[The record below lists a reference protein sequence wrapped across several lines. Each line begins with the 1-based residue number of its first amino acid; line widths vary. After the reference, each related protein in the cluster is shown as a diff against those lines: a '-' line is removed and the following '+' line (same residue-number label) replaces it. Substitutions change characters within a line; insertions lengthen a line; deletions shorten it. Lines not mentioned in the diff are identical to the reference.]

1 MSAPPQLIH
10 IKRKRGDEDA
20 PVTYLQLEPGS
31 KRHLAGSSWVY
42 QRRLAKVNARS
53 AAAAAAAA
61 QHAAAH
67 VKPVIQTSKPGDE
80 VSSSRQPPA
89 SSIPSASSSNVPS
102 AANAAPAG
110 QAPTASTATVSQHPT
125 NPAVEPRRFH
135 MSRSA
140 MSSPGGSTILK
151 AAGGVTKRGRYG
163 TAVFVERGRKKS
175 ARRTLDKLEEG
186 KKSAALASADV
197 GVKEEDKPAP
207 KKPLAKRPPR
217 PAAPNVDAD
226 RRPMPSATPTQD
238 LDKIAADMDQWVLH
252 EIGLNLKSMEHPP
265 APPAAASPSRFKP
278 KAPVKRFAERHPE
291 LARKL
296 DGDHGDEE
304 MAEASGGDEEEE
316 ETSDD
321 DYVIEVYELAHSKPA
336 LAEIPPEQIGV
347 LRFDTQE
354 DLELFYGNEDDD
366 SDEDDE
372 EDENGKSPI
381 LLFSF
386 PLILK
391 GSVWGSR
398 YMLTR
403 PTAEN
408 HYTADYPEDEVDSED
423 EYDRHAYLFRNANA
437 SDEEEF
443 DSRDLVEEDDDDMYV
458 MEGDERRDEDDVF
471 QDKIRRYIRQHG
483 AL

>member
-42 QRRLAKVNARS
+42 QRRLAKVSARS

-61 QHAAAH
+61 AHA
-67 VKPVIQTSKPGDE
+67 KPVIQTSKPGDE
-80 VSSSRQPPA
+80 ISSSRRPPT
-89 SSIPSASSSNVPS
+89 STVPSASSSDVPF
-102 AANAAPAG
+102 AANAASAG
-110 QAPTASTATVSQHPT
+110 GQTPTTSTAAEPLQRPT
-125 NPAVEPRRFH
+125 IPAVEPRRFH

-140 MSSPGGSTILK
+140 MSSPSGSAILK
-151 AAGGVTKRGRYG
+151 AGGGVTKRGRYG
-163 TAVFVERGRKKS
+163 TAVFVERGKKKS
-175 ARRTLDKLEEG
+175 ARRALDKLDVD
-186 KKSAALASADV
+186 KKSADALASADAS
-197 GVKEEDKPAP
+197 GGIEDEDKPAP

-217 PAAPNVDAD
+217 PAAAASNFDAE
-226 RRPMPSATPTQD
+226 RKPMPSAAPTQD

-265 APPAAASPSRFKP
+265 APPPAAAASPSRFKP

-291 LARKL
+291 LAREL
-296 DGDHGDEE
+296 DGNRGRGDDEE
-304 MAEASGGDEEEE
+304 MAEASGGDEES
-316 ETSDD
+316 SDD
-321 DYVIEVYELAHSKPA
+321 DYVIEVYELAPSKPA

-366 SDEDDE
+366 SDDDDE
-372 EDENGKSPI
+372 EDEN
-381 LLFSF
+381 
-386 PLILK
+386 
-391 GSVWGSR
+391 
-398 YMLTR
+398 
-403 PTAEN
+403 AEN

-443 DSRDLVEEDDDDMYV
+443 DSRDLASNGDDDMYV

-483 AL
+483 AH

>member
-10 IKRKRGDEDA
+10 IKRKRGDEDV

-42 QRRLAKVNARS
+42 QRRLAKVSARS
-53 AAAAAAAA
+53 AAAAAAA
-61 QHAAAH
+61 HS
-67 VKPVIQTSKPGDE
+67 KPVIQSSKPGDE
-80 VSSSRQPPA
+80 ISSSRRPPT
-89 SSIPSASSSNVPS
+89 SSIPSALSSDVPS

-110 QAPTASTATVSQHPT
+110 QAPTTSTAAGPQRPT

-140 MSSPGGSTILK
+140 MSSPSGSTILK
-151 AAGGVTKRGRYG
+151 AGGGVTKRGRYG
-163 TAVFVERGRKKS
+163 TAVFVERGKKKS
-175 ARRTLDKLEEG
+175 ARRALDKLDAD
-186 KKSAALASADV
+186 KKGAALASADV
-197 GVKEEDKPAP
+197 GVKDEDKPAP

-217 PAAPNVDAD
+217 PAAPNVDAE
-226 RRPMPSATPTQD
+226 RKPMPSVAPTQD

-252 EIGLNLKSMEHPP
+252 EIGLNLKSMEQPP
-265 APPAAASPSRFKP
+265 AAPAAAGAASPSRFKP
-278 KAPVKRFAERHPE
+278 KAPAKRFAQRHPE
-291 LARKL
+291 LAREL
-296 DGDHGDEE
+296 DGSGRGDEE
-304 MAEASGGDEEEE
+304 MAEASGGDEES
-316 ETSDD
+316 SDD
-321 DYVIEVYELAHSKPA
+321 DYVIEVYELAPSKTA

-366 SDEDDE
+366 SDDDDE
-372 EDENGKSPI
+372 EDEN
-381 LLFSF
+381 
-386 PLILK
+386 
-391 GSVWGSR
+391 
-398 YMLTR
+398 
-403 PTAEN
+403 AEN

-443 DSRDLVEEDDDDMYV
+443 DARDLDEDEGEDMYV

-471 QDKIRRYIRQHG
+471 QEKIRRYIRQHG
-483 AL
+483 AH

>member
-42 QRRLAKVNARS
+42 QRRLAKASARS
-53 AAAAAAAA
+53 AAAAAAA

-67 VKPVIQTSKPGDE
+67 AKPVIQTSKPGDE
-80 VSSSRQPPA
+80 ISSSHRPPT
-89 SSIPSASSSNVPS
+89 SSIPSASSSDVPP
-102 AANAAPAG
+102 AANAAPGG
-110 QAPTASTATVSQHPT
+110 QMPTTATATGSQRPT

-140 MSSPGGSTILK
+140 MSSPSGSTILK
-151 AAGGVTKRGRYG
+151 AGGVAKRGRYG
-163 TAVFVERGRKKS
+163 TAVFVERGKKKS
-175 ARRTLDKLEEG
+175 ARRALDKLDAD

-197 GVKEEDKPAP
+197 NAKEEDKPAP

-217 PAAPNVDAD
+217 SAAPNVDAD
-226 RRPMPSATPTQD
+226 RKPMPNATPTQD
-238 LDKIAADMDQWVLH
+238 LSKIAADMDQWVLH

-265 APPAAASPSRFKP
+265 TPPAAASPSRFKP

-291 LARKL
+291 LAREL
-296 DGDHGDEE
+296 DGGRRDEE
-304 MAEASGGDEEEE
+304 MAEASGGDEES
-316 ETSDD
+316 SDD
-321 DYVIEVYELAHSKPA
+321 DYVIEVYELAPSKPV

-372 EDENGKSPI
+372 EDEN
-381 LLFSF
+381 
-386 PLILK
+386 
-391 GSVWGSR
+391 
-398 YMLTR
+398 
-403 PTAEN
+403 AEN

-423 EYDRHAYLFRNANA
+423 EYNRHAYLFRNANA

-443 DSRDLVEEDDDDMYV
+443 DSRDLVEDEDGDMYV
-458 MEGDERRDEDDVF
+458 MEGDEKRDEDDVF

-483 AL
+483 DH